1 MKFLTKKYPVL
12 GSSQDPESLSLTVK
26 GIGIALIPLIIA
38 CGRMANI
45 DLVETDLVQ
54 IINAI
59 STITAGVVF
68 LIGIGRK
75 LAKK

>member
-1 MKFLTKKYPVL
+1 MKIIKKYPVL

-68 LIGIGRK
+68 LIGMGRK
-75 LAKK
+75 LANK